1 MKKFWTSKKSPN
13 PGSGSGLSLA
23 LFNPLAAKTIW
34 EAIDA
39 LINFL
44 LLLSFTI
51 APLLVIYAAFLILTA
66 SGNPE
71 RINRG
76 KAIIFWAIIGL
87 LVILLAK
94 ALPSAIK
101 GALGG

>member
-1 MKKFWTSKKSPN
+1 MKKFWTSKKSPS
-13 PGSGSGLSLA
+13 SGPGLSII

-39 LINFL
+39 LVNFF
-44 LLLSFTI
+44 LLLSFAI

-87 LVILLAK
+87 LTILLAK

-101 GALGG
+101 GALGS

>member
-13 PGSGSGLSLA
+13 PGSDPGLSIIL
-23 LFNPLAAKTIW
+23 LNPLAAKTIW
-34 EAIDA
+34 ETIDA
-39 LINFL
+39 LVNFL
-44 LLLSFTI
+44 LLLSFAI
-51 APLLVIYAAFLILTA
+51 APILVIYAAFLILTA
-66 SGNPE
+66 GGNPE

-76 KAIIFWAIIGL
+76 KTIIFWAMIGL
-87 LVILLAK
+87 LIILLAK